1 MKTSLD
7 CLPCMMFQALRTGRI
22 TLKDDKQIKALLDNV
37 ADLIK
42 NIPMDSTPPETAA
55 RIHQKIKELT
65 GNNDPFL
72 QTKRKNI
79 EEVKALYPKLEE
91 FIEKSDNKLLTAVR
105 LAIAGNVIDLGVNKK
120 FHIVND
126 VETILHQKFAI
137 FDFEAFEMRIA
148 DANKVLYI
156 GDNAGETVFDK
167 LLIEQ
172 IPCKVVYAVRDIP
185 IINDA
190 TIEDAK
196 DSGLDTVAQLIS
208 SGSKAPATVLAQCN
222 SNFLK
227 QFYEAD
233 MVISKGQG
241 NFEGLS
247 DADRDIFF
255 LLKAKCHVI
264 AHNLKVNEDDIVLK
278 LKQ

>member
-22 TLKDDKQIKALLDNV
+22 TLKDDKKIKILLDNV
-37 ADLIK
+37 ADMIK

-79 EEVKALYPKLEE
+79 EEVKAIYPKLKEY
-91 FIEKSDNKLLTAVR
+91 IKKSDNKLLTAAR

-126 VETILHQKFAI
+126 AETILHQDFAI
-137 FDFEAFEMRIA
+137 FDFDAFEGRVA
-148 DANKVLYI
+148 EANKVLYI

-172 IPCKVVYAVRDIP
+172 IPCQVIYAVRDIP

-190 TIEDAK
+190 TLEDAK
-196 DSGLDTVAQLIS
+196 ASGLDTVAKLIS
-208 SGSKAPATVLAQCN
+208 SGSKAPATVLEQCN

-227 QFYEAD
+227 EFYEAD

-247 DADRDIFF
+247 NADRDIFF

-264 AHNLKVNEDDIVLK
+264 AHDLNVNEDDIVLK